1 MCYEAFFSQ
10 TRDDPCPNCVNKD
23 ENASHEVNSQSS
35 LGDVVGKTEG
45 GFSCSLRRQAIL
57 NCWNQRLDREVEWDP
72 TGAVSETLSHRLLHA
87 DTTVQEIARWARMI
101 VNLPKGAFHLGDQLR
116 LTHTWLCC
124 LQGKFPDEDAELL
137 IYRLFVRDGAFDK
150 NEIDSFE
157 SFRELVKENGTEKDG
172 KGA

>member
-101 VNLPKGAFHLGDQLR
+101 VNLPKG
-116 LTHTWLCC
+116 
-124 LQGKFPDEDAELL
+124 KFPDEDAELL

>member
-23 ENASHEVNSQSS
+23 ENPSHEVNSQSS
-35 LGDVVGKTEG
+35 LGDVVGKTE
-45 GFSCSLRRQAIL
+45 
-57 NCWNQRLDREVEWDP
+57 DREVEWDP